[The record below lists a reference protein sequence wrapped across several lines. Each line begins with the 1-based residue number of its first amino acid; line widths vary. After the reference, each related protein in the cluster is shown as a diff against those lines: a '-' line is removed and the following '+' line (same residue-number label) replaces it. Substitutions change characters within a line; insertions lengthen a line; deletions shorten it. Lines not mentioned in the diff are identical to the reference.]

1 MSTEPLLG
9 GHGDD
14 PACSDPQQGGTT
26 HHYHSINSDQQYSPL
41 LQPVVSHDGGNTRG
55 EDETHVYRR
64 RWYILILFSLMCG
77 TQGGVWNTFGP
88 ISSTA
93 EDAFDWDTSNIG
105 MLTNW
110 GPISFIA
117 ATVPLIWAM
126 EHKGLRVASLWAA
139 FLIASGTVVRIFTM
153 EPPGVTILMNVG
165 QALNGLAGPIAM
177 AGPPAVSA
185 TWFPP
190 EQRTLATSVG
200 TFFGMFGTA
209 SGFLIGPMLV
219 PDVPKNSTDVEFSA
233 LISTESKAERVSG
246 EREAIHRLM
255 YIECGWACMLFLLI
269 FIYLPK
275 KPPLPPSVSATVQ
288 RDDFFV
294 GIQNIVRL
302 PQFWILGISYGLS
315 QGVLNCWSSV
325 INVILKPHGISESEA
340 GWIGFGATCG
350 GCVMSV
356 LFAALADHLKRAMK
370 WFVVLFYALG
380 TASFLTF
387 ALAADSI
394 IHLTPAMYI
403 SAIVVGTTAV
413 YAATPLIFELTCE
426 VSYPTGEGTANG
438 LLTLL
443 NNIFGGVFLLIML
456 DPSIG
461 TEWMNWTLVGSCAVC
476 VPLLFFM
483 KANYNRLELDEHNP
497 SLTAEYVVD
506 PPPHPHP
513 PQHT

>member
-77 TQGGVWNTFGP
+77 TQGCVWNTFGP

-110 GPISFIA
+110 GPISFIP
-117 ATVPLIWAM
+117 ATVPLIWAL
-126 EHKGLRVASLWAA
+126 EHKGLRVASLWTA
-139 FLIASGTVVRIFTM
+139 FFVASGTVVRIFTM

-190 EQRTLATSVG
+190 EQRTLATSIG
-200 TFFGMFGTA
+200 TFFSMFGMA

-219 PDVPKNSTDVEFSA
+219 PDVPKNSTDIKFSS
-233 LISTESKAERVSG
+233 LISTESKAERVSR

-356 LFAALADHLKRAMK
+356 LFAALADRLKRAMK

-380 TASFLTF
+380 TAAFLTF

-426 VSYPTGEGTANG
+426 VCYPTGEGTANG

-443 NNIFGGVFLLIML
+443 NSIFGGVFLLIML

-483 KANYNRLELDEHNP
+483 EANYNRD
-497 SLTAEYVVD
+497 VD
-506 PPPHPHP
+506 SKEKWI
-513 PQHT
+513 